1 MDANIL
7 ISFYNMLNNQIHYLR
22 ILALRILP
30 KIATTFYPFYINPN
44 TDD

>member
-7 ISFYNMLNNQIHYLR
+7 ISFYNMLNNQIHYLG

-30 KIATTFYPFYINPN
+30 KIATTFYPIYNSPI
-44 TDD
+44 TRA